1 MGSINFR
8 KQELLMY
15 YKGSESL
22 MQEGFF
28 LYLEIILISL
38 WTMSFKTEN
47 LQNPHFI
54 ANVYQK
60 ENQLIKRKIMLKI
73 VKT

>member
-1 MGSINFR
+1 
-8 KQELLMY
+8 MY

-28 LYLEIILISL
+28 FYLEIILIPL
-38 WTMSFKTEN
+38 WTLSCKAAN
-47 LQNPHFI
+47 LQNPQHFI

-60 ENQLIKRKIMLKI
+60 ENQLIKRKILLKS